1 MPSVLAPSP
10 VAVKLGEG
18 SVHALVTMLLWRSDG
33 RCYEEYTQGPCQL
46 GDIVLM
52 DRDTGVGF
60 CGCNTT
66 LPMYFHAETNQAQQY
81 LLELYRCDV

>member
-1 MPSVLAPSP
+1 M
-10 VAVKLGEG
+10 
-18 SVHALVTMLLWRSDG
+18 LVCSDG

-46 GDIVLM
+46 GDIVLT

-66 LPMYFHAETNQAQQY
+66 LPMYYHAETNQALQPFT
-81 LLELYRCDV
+81 